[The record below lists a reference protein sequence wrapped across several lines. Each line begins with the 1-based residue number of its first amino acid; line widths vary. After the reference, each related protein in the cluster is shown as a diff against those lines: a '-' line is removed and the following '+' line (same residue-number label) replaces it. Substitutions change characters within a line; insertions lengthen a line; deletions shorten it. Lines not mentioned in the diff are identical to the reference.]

1 MSISAA
7 EKWRKDLDSW
17 SIPQE
22 ILDQAEEAPWTHAPA
37 LFALPE
43 RIADTPSHQKAREAL
58 SETGSVLD
66 IGCGG
71 GVATFAIAKS
81 GNYVIGVDHQAEM
94 LEMYMQNA
102 KSRSIESEVH
112 DGFWPAISDQVPVA
126 DVVTVHHVVYNV
138 GDIEPFLKA
147 VDIHARKRVV
157 IELPLVHPMTS
168 ASAGWK
174 HFWNL
179 IRPTSPN
186 ADDLLSV
193 LSEMGIKA
201 QLEEFSADFPLEQS
215 PQDIA
220 ERTRVRLCLPPSRLD
235 AVKSCLIDHP
245 FATKRDLAVIWWDK
259 V

>member
-1 MSISAA
+1 MSNAAA

-17 SIPQE
+17 TIPKE

-37 LFALPE
+37 LFALPDQ
-43 RIADTPSHQKAREAL
+43 IADTPSHKKARDAL
-58 SETGSVLD
+58 SENGSVLD

-81 GNYVIGVDHQAEM
+81 SNRVIGVDHQVEM

-102 KSRSIESEVH
+102 KSRSIKFEVH
-112 DGFWPAISDQVPVA
+112 DGFWPAVADQVPIA

-138 GDIEPFLKA
+138 GEIEPFLKEL
-147 VDIHARKRVV
+147 DSHARKRVV

-168 ASAGWK
+168 ASDGWK

-193 LSEMGIKA
+193 LNEMGIKA
-201 QLEEFSADFPLEQS
+201 NLE
-215 PQDIA
+215 
-220 ERTRVRLCLPPSRLD
+220 
-235 AVKSCLIDHP
+235 
-245 FATKRDLAVIWWDK
+245 
-259 V
+259 